1 MKAYKRLIVI
11 YTVFMLAVLAAI
23 VSFCNGRELS
33 SDHIAS
39 YDAQE
44 LKIYRQVWEQVRQGY
59 EQSVSETL
67 VFGCVVWGVVLL
79 AGYLLLILLYFLLIK
94 PAREMEGFA
103 EEIAKGNLDISIP
116 IYKENLFGSFT
127 ESFDLMREELKA
139 SKQREHEAEQ
149 AKREM
154 VAELSHDLKTPVA
167 TIQATCE
174 VMDLKLTMKLEKAE
188 RELSALLK
196 SDETCQDTVCARLRA
211 FNEEKRID
219 PKGEAGLS
227 IKLSEEAS
235 RISENEIAQ
244 GRSERLRQVE
254 ENIREIQENLE
265 KISYITNKAETIHQ
279 LVGNVFRA
287 TLEDMQEIK
296 VEPKEH
302 DSRLIEG
309 YFKSLKE
316 YGNILFENHV
326 PECLVYMDKLR
337 MEQVIDNVVGNS
349 YKYAGTDVHVSFEE
363 TESQPNQD
371 GSRSRFI
378 KITIRD
384 EGPGVPEEELPL
396 LTQKFYRG
404 KNTQEKQGYGLGLYL
419 VNWYMEKQGGG
430 MEYHNDH
437 GFVVELLVKKV

>member
-23 VSFCNGRELS
+23 VIFCRGRELS
-33 SDHIAS
+33 PDHIAS

-44 LKIYRQVWEQVRQGY
+44 LKIYRQVWDQVRQSY
-59 EQSVSETL
+59 EQSVSEAL
-67 VFGCVVWGVVLL
+67 VLGCVIWGVVLL
-79 AGYLLLILLYFLLIK
+79 AGYLLLLLLYFLLIK

-103 EEIAKGNLDISIP
+103 EEIAKGNFDVPIP
-116 IYKENLFGSFT
+116 IYKENLFGRFT

-139 SKQREHEAEQ
+139 SKQREREAEQ

-235 RISENEIAQ
+235 QISENEIAQ

-279 LVGNVFRA
+279 
-287 TLEDMQEIK
+287 
-296 VEPKEH
+296 P
-302 DSRLIEG
+302 SR
-309 YFKSLKE
+309 
-316 YGNILFENHV
+316 
-326 PECLVYMDKLR
+326 
-337 MEQVIDNVVGNS
+337 
-349 YKYAGTDVHVSFEE
+349 
-363 TESQPNQD
+363 
-371 GSRSRFI
+371 GSC
-378 KITIRD
+378 
-384 EGPGVPEEELPL
+384 
-396 LTQKFYRG
+396 
-404 KNTQEKQGYGLGLYL
+404 
-419 VNWYMEKQGGG
+419 GGS
-430 MEYHNDH
+430 
-437 GFVVELLVKKV
+437 

>member
-1 MKAYKRLIVI
+1 MKSFKKLVI
-11 YTVFMLAVLAAI
+11 FYTIFMLAVLAAI
-23 VSFCNGRELS
+23 FLYGRGLTLS
-33 SDHIAS
+33 AENVAS

-44 LKIYRQVWEQVRQGY
+44 LKIYKQVWDQANLSFQKNRDEA
-59 EQSVSETL
+59 L
-67 VFGCVVWGVVLL
+67 AFGCAVWGVILL
-79 AGYLLLILLYFLLIK
+79 LGYLFLFLVYRLLIK
-94 PAREMEGFA
+94 PLKEMEDFA
-103 EEIAKGNLDISIP
+103 GEIAKGNLDVRLP
-116 IYKENLFGSFT
+116 MHRWNAFGSFT

-139 SKQREHEAEQ
+139 SKEREREAEK

-167 TIQATCE
+167 TIKATCE
-174 VMDLKLTMKLEKAE
+174 VMDLKLTMKLENME
-188 RELSALLK
+188 RELSSILRKTDVDEALGEWVPKREDISLC
-196 SDETCQDTVCARLRA
+196 DEGR
-211 FNEEKRID
+211 EK
-219 PKGEAGLS
+219 KEAAEAGERFGKEGTAETRE
-227 IKLSEEAS
+227 KLHQ
-235 RISENEIAQ
+235 I
-244 GRSERLRQVE
+244 E

-265 KISYITNKAETIHQ
+265 KISYITNKADTIHE

-287 TLEDMQEIK
+287 TLDDMQEIK
-296 VEPKEH
+296 VEPKEY

-316 YGNILFENHV
+316 YGNVILENHV
-326 PECLVYMDKLR
+326 PECLVYVDRLR

-363 TESQPNQD
+363 TESLPGKD
-371 GSRSRFI
+371 GSQNKFI

-396 LTQKFYRG
+396 ITQKFYRG
-404 KNTQEKQGYGLGLYL
+404 KDAQEKQGYGLGLYL
-419 VNWYMEKQGGG
+419 VKWYMEKQGGG

>member
-23 VSFCNGRELS
+23 VIFCRGRELS
-33 SDHIAS
+33 PDHIAS

-79 AGYLLLILLYFLLIK
+79 VGYLLLILLYFLLIK

-139 SKQREHEAEQ
+139 SKQREREAEQ

-188 RELSALLK
+188 RELSTLLRQRE
-196 SDETCQDTVCARLRA
+196 SYLET
-211 FNEEKRID
+211 E
-219 PKGEAGLS
+219 G
-227 IKLSEEAS
+227 EEAS
-235 RISENEIAQ
+235 NETKQPDGMTGKTYQTDRDEIEH
-244 GRSERLRQVE
+244 GSSERLHQIQ

-296 VEPKEH
+296 VEPREY

-396 LTQKFYRG
+396 ITQKFYRG

>member
-1 MKAYKRLIVI
+1 MKAFKKLVI
-11 YTVFMLAVLAAI
+11 SYTFFMLAVLAAI
-23 VSFCNGRELS
+23 FLYGRGLTLS
-33 SDHIAS
+33 AESVAS

-44 LKIYRQVWEQVRQGY
+44 LKIYKQVWEQANLSFQKNRDAAL
-59 EQSVSETL
+59 S
-67 VFGCVVWGVVLL
+67 FGCVLWGVILL
-79 AGYLLLILLYFLLIK
+79 LGYLFLFFIYRLLIK
-94 PAREMEGFA
+94 PLKEMESVAG
-103 EEIAKGNLDISIP
+103 EIAKGNLDAQLP
-116 IYKENLFGSFT
+116 MHKWNAYGSFT

-139 SKQREHEAEQ
+139 SKEREQEAEK

-167 TIQATCE
+167 TIKATCE
-174 VMDLKLTMKLEKAE
+174 VMDLKLTMKLENAE

-196 SDETCQDTVCARLRA
+196 EIDIDGVRGEGDLSLKDLSARDEELVKEDTPEKKEKLGKEGM
-211 FNEEKRID
+211 EET
-219 PKGEAGLS
+219 KG
-227 IKLSEEAS
+227 K
-235 RISENEIAQ
+235 
-244 GRSERLRQVE
+244 LRQIE

-265 KISYITNKAETIHQ
+265 KISYITNKADTIHQ

-287 TLEDMQEIK
+287 TLDDMQEIK
-296 VEPKEH
+296 VEPKEY

-316 YGNILFENHV
+316 YGNVILENHV
-326 PECLVYMDKLR
+326 PECLVYVDRLR

-363 TESQPNQD
+363 TESLPGKD
-371 GSRSRFI
+371 GSQNKFI
-378 KITIRD
+378 KITICD

-404 KNTQEKQGYGLGLYL
+404 KDAREKQGYGLGLYL
-419 VNWYMEKQGGG
+419 VKWYMEKQGGG

>member
-23 VSFCNGRELS
+23 MIFCRGRELS

-103 EEIAKGNLDISIP
+103 EEIAKGNLDMPIP

-139 SKQREHEAEQ
+139 SKQREREAEQ

-188 RELSALLK
+188 RELSALLRQRESCLETEREET
-196 SDETCQDTVCARLRA
+196 SDETKQS
-211 FNEEKRID
+211 
-219 PKGEAGLS
+219 KGMAGKAYQ
-227 IKLSEEAS
+227 IGGG
-235 RISENEIAQ
+235 EIEP
-244 GRSERLRQVE
+244 GSSERLHQIE

-296 VEPKEH
+296 VEPKEY

-396 LTQKFYRG
+396 ITQKFYRG